1 MPGSFHVML
10 FGLTRDLKTGDMV
23 DFTLQFEKA
32 GSVSIKAQVRQP

>member
-10 FGLTRDLKTGDMV
+10 FGLTRDLKAGDMV

-32 GSVSIKAQVRQP
+32 GSVPIKAQVRQP